1 MCSKRKHIF
10 KIKFQ
15 NWSYQIFAIVAK
27 NVMSLKRT
35 WINIPS
41 ILFPRSGTVE
51 VRIKTFSYSRKMKME
66 TIIYETLF
74 NLANVYSAEQNIDKN
89 L

>member
-1 MCSKRKHIF
+1 
-10 KIKFQ
+10 
-15 NWSYQIFAIVAK
+15 
-27 NVMSLKRT
+27 MSLKRT

-41 ILFPRSGTVE
+41 ILFPRLGTVE
-51 VRIKTFSYSRKMKME
+51 VRIKTFSYSRKME
-66 TIIYETLF
+66 TIIYETLI